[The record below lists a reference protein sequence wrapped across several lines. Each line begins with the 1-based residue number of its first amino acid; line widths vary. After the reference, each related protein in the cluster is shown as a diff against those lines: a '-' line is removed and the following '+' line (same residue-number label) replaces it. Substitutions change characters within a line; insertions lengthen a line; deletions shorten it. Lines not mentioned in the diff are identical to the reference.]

1 MKKYSSKEI
10 FSIPNLMGYFRI
22 LLIPVFC
29 YVYCTAQSTR
39 DYYIAS
45 GIVLLS
51 SLTDMFDGK
60 IARRFHMITELGKA
74 LDPIADKLTHA
85 ALALCLATR
94 YPLMW
99 ALIALMAVKEGYM
112 GLMGLKYLK
121 KGRKLDGAMWYG
133 KVCTALLFVGLLALF
148 LFPELPPAAVNVM
161 IGVMMAVML
170 FTLCMYVPVFR
181 RMGGGL

>member
-1 MKKYSSKEI
+1 
-10 FSIPNLMGYFRI
+10 
-22 LLIPVFC
+22 
-29 YVYCTAQSTR
+29 
-39 DYYIAS
+39 
-45 GIVLLS
+45 
-51 SLTDMFDGK
+51 
-60 IARRFHMITELGKA
+60 
-74 LDPIADKLTHA
+74 
-85 ALALCLATR
+85 
-94 YPLMW
+94 
-99 ALIALMAVKEGYM
+99 M